1 MEIERVYRTLYSL
14 LPEFYRDRIEQQ
26 ARYARMHNEVRFTV
40 NTYLVAFVLLGA
52 YLLLFQGS
60 ALVKTALTLMLG
72 PIIAGL
78 PLLLFSL
85 FANKRRKQIESV
97 LPDAL
102 NLISANVESGL
113 TIDRAFLLAARDEFG
128 PLGDDLKE
136 AAMDMF
142 GGTPV
147 EEALEDL
154 KEDTNSELFAETL
167 NLLQDGIES
176 GGKVSKLLESSAND
190 VQKSLQLREEIGANV
205 KMYSLFITMASMV
218 GAPLLYAVSVFLT
231 RRSSAMWSSQSIDFE
246 SLPDAGVFTIQ
257 QPSFRPDFFADFAI
271 ISILV
276 SNLFAAL
283 IISEIKNGSVKDGFK
298 YAPVFSIVGVIIY
311 FVVSALIQGTL
322 GGGF

>member
-1 MEIERVYRTLYSL
+1 MEMERIYRSLYNALPGFYRERV
-14 LPEFYRDRIEQQ
+14 EQQ

-40 NTYLVAFVLLGA
+40 NTYLVALTLLLI

-60 ALVKTALTLMLG
+60 TLVKTALTLILF
-72 PIIAGL
+72 PIIVGL
-78 PLLLFSL
+78 PYLLFSL
-85 FANKRRKQIESV
+85 FANKRRKQIEQV

-142 GGTPV
+142 GGKPV
-147 EEALEDL
+147 EEALEEL
-154 KEDTNSELFAETL
+154 KKSTNSELFDETL
-167 NLLQDGIES
+167 NLLQDGIAS

-218 GAPLLYAVSVFLT
+218 GAPLLYGVSVYLT
-231 RRSSAMWSSQSIDFE
+231 RRSSEMWSSQSIDFDN
-246 SLPDAGVFTIQ
+246 LPDSGVFTMQ
-257 QPSFRPDFFADFAI
+257 EPSFRPDFFADFAI
-271 ISILV
+271 ISIVV
-276 SNLFAAL
+276 SNVFAAL

-298 YAPVFSIVGVIIY
+298 YAPIFSIVGIIIY
-311 FVVSALIQGTL
+311 FVITAVIQGTL
-322 GGGF
+322 GGGM